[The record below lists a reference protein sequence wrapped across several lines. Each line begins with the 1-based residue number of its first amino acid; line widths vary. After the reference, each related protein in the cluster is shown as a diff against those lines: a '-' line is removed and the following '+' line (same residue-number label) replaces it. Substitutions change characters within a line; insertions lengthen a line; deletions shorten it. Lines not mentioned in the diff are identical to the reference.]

1 MRKQSLVSAAISGA
15 VSSKQSAIA
24 DAKLE
29 ISKIRTIKG
38 TLSDIGKRI
47 ERQLDGLNV
56 RMYVSCLWGVPELR
70 VRVSNVDG
78 FKNEQVMAM
87 FETMTDMGFESR
99 KTHEYPEW
107 LERNYPFKRI
117 DVTVAFDICVK
128 SDSPTCRKVAIGE
141 ETVTQT
147 KYAIQCD

>member
-15 VSSKQSAIA
+15 VSSKQKAIA
-24 DAKLE
+24 DAKQE
-29 ISKIRTIKG
+29 IGKIRTLKG
-38 TLSDIGKRI
+38 TLTDIGKRI

-56 RMYVSCLWGVPELR
+56 RMYVSCLWDAPELR
-70 VRVSNVDG
+70 VRISGLDG
-78 FKNEQVMAM
+78 FKNEQVLAV
-87 FETMTDMGFESR
+87 FEELADLGFESK
-99 KTHEYPEW
+99 KTHDYAEW
-107 LERNYPFKRI
+107 LERYYPFKRG
-117 DVTVAFDICVK
+117 DIAVEFNVCVK